1 MSQAKRISLPP
12 GLPVHLC
19 VGKEGYETL
28 CALLDATTRDRRQ
41 ALANAPPV
49 KQFLKAT
56 GNAPARQARTAERT
70 RQSIIALYSDP
81 EMRRRLWRNV
91 LDHQSS
97 SKPGSMPFPSLEYA
111 VLSQYDAALITA
123 NPDPQ
128 RLADLNSFH
137 VSELTDDDWRAAA
150 LAALPRLKE
159 DFEEWDSMAP
169 ARRSEIIAAAFATAT
184 LLDDARLLLW
194 AAGRDEDIARECA
207 FLDKMSDHGSEVSPA
222 AADDDPDP
230 DVDSEDDLPSKLRE
244 RSAAL
249 RDAAQNLADGPAS
262 AALFDVLADR
272 YAEILDLREP
282 ILAEVDAYAVADAIA
297 GLANLLEENAEGVA
311 WLAEESESVLAAWRE
326 AYRSALGARPEQVR
340 ADVDRAVAALP
351 AALAETVAAQTDGD
365 AAKESLDRHEAA
377 MANKTA
383 PSRADRK
390 RQATLSGKLATARQA
405 SIDAM
410 DEVLDILMPHPDDA
424 ASIVQPTA
432 DGSGTSTDRETSK
445 PAAGERATD
454 RKDRAQTPP
463 AVASGSVVAATIE
476 PLSQPLKGKS
486 ADDAKSEP
494 VPRLQKEEPPIV
506 PTALPSDG
514 LPLGETPSGPEDIPS
529 TVVGQP
535 SRVTSASDAESGPT
549 SATDSEP
556 LSSAQAAV
564 WHAIS
569 IGRLGLAYHI
579 ARLDQAI
586 GHIAQPSL
594 ELLAALTLGTALRGP
609 DDDLAAAFGR
619 QVGVLGGLDFH
630 GVEPPMRDALN
641 LLRFAATLR
650 PAVFASQHGASI
662 PLLRRVEL
670 SGDLSSIYLLAGAVA
685 DQADNLKTV
694 RLDVPTLTAIL
705 DEGVWKDR
713 FDAHCDASTDL
724 KV

>member
-56 GNAPARQARTAERT
+56 GNAPARQARTAKRT

-81 EMRRRLWRNV
+81 EMRRQLWRNV
-91 LDHQSS
+91 HDHQSS
-97 SKPGSMPFPSLEYA
+97 SKSGAMPFPSLEYA
-111 VLSQYDAALITA
+111 VLSQYDAELITA

-150 LAALPRLKE
+150 LAALPRLKD
-159 DFEEWDSMAP
+159 DFEEWASVPA
-169 ARRSEIIAAAFATAT
+169 ARRVEIIAAAFATAT
-184 LLDDARLLLW
+184 LLDDARLLFW
-194 AAGRDEDIARECA
+194 AAGRDEEIARECA
-207 FLDKMSDHGSEVSPA
+207 FLGEMSDHGSEVSPA

-230 DVDSEDDLPSKLRE
+230 EVDSEDDLLSKLRE
-244 RSAAL
+244 RSVAL

-282 ILAEVDAYAVADAIA
+282 ILAEVDAADAIA
-297 GLANLLEENAEGVA
+297 ELANLLEEKAEEVA
-311 WLAEESESVLAAWRE
+311 WLAGESESVLAAWRE
-326 AYRSALGARPEQVR
+326 AYRSASRARPDQVR
-340 ADVDRAVAALP
+340 ADVERAVAALP
-351 AALAETVAAQTDGD
+351 AALAEAVAAQTYGD

-424 ASIVQPTA
+424 ALIVQPTA
-432 DGSGTSTDRETSK
+432 DGSGTSTDRETSM
-445 PAAGERATD
+445 PAAGERAPD

-463 AVASGSVVAATIE
+463 AVASELVVEATTE
-476 PLSQPLKGKS
+476 PHSQSLEVKS
-486 ADDAKSEP
+486 ADEAKPEP
-494 VPRLQKEEPPIV
+494 VPRLQEEEPPTI
-506 PTALPSDG
+506 PTSSPSDN
-514 LPLGETPSGPEDIPS
+514 LPVEETPPDPEDIPS

-535 SRVTSASDAESGPT
+535 SRVASAGDAESEPT
-549 SATDSEP
+549 SATDAEP

-564 WHAIS
+564 WHAIG

-579 ARLDQAI
+579 ARLDQSI
-586 GHIAQPSL
+586 GNTAQPSP
-594 ELLAALTLGTALRGP
+594 ELLAALTLGTVLRGP
-609 DDDLAAAFGR
+609 NDDLAAAFGR
-619 QVGVLGGLDFH
+619 QVGVLGGLDFD

-670 SGDLSSIYLLAGAVA
+670 SGDLSPIYLSPRRSGC
-685 DQADNLKTV
+685 
-694 RLDVPTLTAIL
+694 RP
-705 DEGVWKDR
+705 
-713 FDAHCDASTDL
+713 S
-724 KV
+724 